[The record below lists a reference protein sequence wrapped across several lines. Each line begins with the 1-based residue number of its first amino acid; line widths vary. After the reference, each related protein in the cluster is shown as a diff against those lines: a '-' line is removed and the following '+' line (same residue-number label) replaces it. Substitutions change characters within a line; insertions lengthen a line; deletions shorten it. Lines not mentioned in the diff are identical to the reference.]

1 MRIPAIGVRFFFY
14 ATKLGGK
21 SAVPQQQHLQPA
33 TTTITD
39 NIPPQSDSASIL
51 RTYRLSYCVYWQHQL
66 FYEKCV
72 REREREREREIWLAK
87 GRYSVG
93 NAARSPKNRKRGSLD
108 RNLDRTLRP
117 FSIFDRKT
125 INAVVLLGNL
135 DIDNFAEARGR
146 TLRRRGPS
154 SRRSNSTAAKKES

>member
-1 MRIPAIGVRFFFY
+1 M
-14 ATKLGGK
+14 
-21 SAVPQQQHLQPA
+21 
-33 TTTITD
+33 
-39 NIPPQSDSASIL
+39 
-51 RTYRLSYCVYWQHQL
+51 
-66 FYEKCV
+66 
-72 REREREREREIWLAK
+72 AK

-93 NAARSPKNRKRGSLD
+93 NAARSPRNRKRGSLD

-154 SRRSNSTAAKKES
+154 SRRSNSTAAKKESQFSLQNRTHTPRLQLEPQPSFPTPSEPSRSFFIYCEIFFGINAISIGTSTTFLRSFKTSRNHGGKESFGSFSYSFPRSLTVD